1 MKKFLQFIIVL
12 YALNINAQQVLW
24 DRSIG
29 QSYSDIMADAIL
41 NRDNNIILAASSLS
55 FKPATLDTIIQ
66 SDFDY
71 LIVNLDQNNNMLWST
86 VLGTNMT
93 DIAQSISQT
102 LDLGYI
108 IAGTSTGGRSGDKTS
123 PNIGQDDI
131 WILKM
136 NNLGAVQWQKTIGGN
151 SMDRV
156 SKILVLPDGTYLI
169 AGNSES
175 GITDNRDLE
184 KEPDMILKKTDA
196 RGSQDYWIIK
206 LDQYGNKVWE
216 KTYGGIY
223 FDELRSVAQTDDRGF
238 ILAGISNSTL
248 SGDKTTENEGYNDWW
263 VIKIDGN
270 GNMLWQKSYG
280 DSVDDQL
287 YAICKTS
294 DNTYILAGNKSRT
307 QASDESD
314 FIVMTIDNNGNILGQ
329 SVIDEARTD
338 ILTNMAAT
346 RDGSIIIS
354 GFSSSYDF
362 NQPDLLIPDSKEDYL
377 LLKINSRGEEIWRKS
392 LETAS
397 KDILAQTLI
406 NDDGAIILAGTKA
419 NELGGDLY
427 IVKLFDPEK
436 LLSIAVLKVVPNPA
450 SNQVEVSIPFEFK
463 EGTAY
468 LISIN
473 GEIIQKSDLAGK
485 TSVSFNIAGLP
496 DAAYLISVK
505 TDARNDVVKFVKA
518 SSSLPSGSSY

>member
-1 MKKFLQFIIVL
+1 L
-12 YALNINAQQVLW
+12 
-24 DRSIG
+24 R
-29 QSYSDIMADAIL
+29 
-41 NRDNNIILAASSLS
+41 
-55 FKPATLDTIIQ
+55 
-66 SDFDY
+66 
-71 LIVNLDQNNNMLWST
+71 
-86 VLGTNMT
+86 
-93 DIAQSISQT
+93 
-102 LDLGYI
+102 
-108 IAGTSTGGRSGDKTS
+108 
-123 PNIGQDDI
+123 
-131 WILKM
+131 LKY
-136 NNLGAVQWQKTIGGN
+136 IGGTA
-151 SMDRV
+151 S
-156 SKILVLPDGTYLI
+156 
-169 AGNSES
+169 AE
-175 GITDNRDLE
+175 
-184 KEPDMILKKTDA
+184 
-196 RGSQDYWIIK
+196 RG
-206 LDQYGNKVWE
+206 
-216 KTYGGIY
+216 
-223 FDELRSVAQTDDRGF
+223 
-238 ILAGISNSTL
+238 
-248 SGDKTTENEGYNDWW
+248 

-287 YAICKTS
+287 YAIYKTS

-362 NQPDLLIPDSKEDYL
+362 NQPDIVNPDSKEDYFL
-377 LLKINSRGEEIWRKS
+377 MKVNAMGEEIWRKS
-392 LETAS
+392 IESTS

-406 NDDGAIILAGTKA
+406 NDGAIILAGTKA
-419 NELGGDLY
+419 QELGGDLY
-427 IVKLFDPEK
+427 IAKLFDPEK

-463 EGTAY
+463 EGTAC

-473 GEIIQKSDLAGK
+473 GEIIQKSDLTGK

-505 TDARNDVVKFVKA
+505 TDTRNDVVKFVKA
-518 SSSLPSGSSY
+518 SAAFPASSSY